1 MMPVIDIEFPML
13 PRLPALL
20 CKFLWMLVVFDIR
33 YSEISCDVIAHV
45 VMTVP
50 NHLTLLLRKCVIK
63 CRLMEICMHDVVFI
77 ANQHWFC

>member
-20 CKFLWMLVVFDIR
+20 CKFLWMLVAFDIR
-33 YSEISCDVIAHV
+33 GSSL
-45 VMTVP
+45 P
-50 NHLTLLLRKCVIK
+50 NHLTLLLKKCVIK
-63 CRLMEICMHDVVFI
+63 CRLMEICMHNAVCI